1 MVDHML
7 KGLWGGMIAGIAVQ
21 TLLLL
26 IVLYKTNWNKE
37 VILEILAITSIDKI

>member
-1 MVDHML
+1 
-7 KGLWGGMIAGIAVQ
+7 MIAGTALQ

-37 VILEILAITSIDKI
+37 VRTREIENHTIYTCSLIKIEFSTLN